1 MKSVPGCYQMFPGG
15 QNCPGIENYCTNLF
29 LLAHW
34 KRKKN
39 SLSVYCHIDRYQAP
53 SLKWV
58 AYCRTRVN
66 GKWISGQ
73 NPQLLLQFHRL
84 YPEPVRYLPFPPCG
98 PTHSQNAVGRPAG
111 PPLWSELALLGQT
124 FRASTKWYSAFLP
137 RETRHCV
144 TSRLYSPLEL
154 FQFPH
159 LTTHHQ
165 YGVCLM

>member
-1 MKSVPGCYQMFPGG
+1 MFPGG

-29 LLAHW
+29 FLAHW

-73 NPQLLLQFHRL
+73 NPQLHLQIHQL
-84 YPEPVRYLPFPPCG
+84 YPKPVHYLPFPPCG

-111 PPLWSELALLGQT
+111 PTSMVWTRSDWTDFPGLHEVIQCLSPQRNKTLCDQQIV
-124 FRASTKWYSAFLP
+124 FPRRAVSISSPHYRPSIWRLP
-137 RETRHCV
+137 YVKETIFV
-144 TSRLYSPLEL
+144 
-154 FQFPH
+154 PH
-159 LTTHHQ
+159 
-165 YGVCLM
+165 